1 MIYRRSETWFQKY
14 ITMVIYL
21 ESFNSK
27 ALKPSSDTP
36 TPLIQ
41 KPPNNKPSQQVRRLH
56 LHPQYKG
63 QRLQKRQWAKGLRPR
78 HQHQAVLPQGPH
90 LETNWMGAVYLKYQL
105 LVAGILPIFIWEV
118 EFYPD
123 TNRLGSVYLDTNWL
137 VAVTLTL
144 LETGVQTKRCPPN
157 LEEKL

>member
-1 MIYRRSETWFQKY
+1 MIYRRSETWFKKY

-21 ESFNSK
+21 ESSK
-27 ALKPSSDTP
+27 TKLRHPNPPHSKTKTA
-36 TPLIQ
+36 

-63 QRLQKRQWAKGLRPR
+63 QRLQKRQWAKGLRP
-78 HQHQAVLPQGPH
+78 VLPQGPH

-123 TNRLGSVYLDTNWL
+123 TSRLVSVYLDTNWL